1 MFINGLAEN
10 NGTPALIADWFQS
23 TLLMF
28 GDKMDYKILLTGHTS
43 PMGKELYAHLSKEY
57 EVIGVSRESGYDL
70 TKQED
75 VEKVVDMALDADL
88 FINLA
93 HVESAQSQMLIMI
106 NNKWNKESRLGLV
119 ISFGSLATKLDNDIL
134 RAVNID
140 KQYLADK
147 HKLDAVNN
155 SLANQKPFGEQCQ
168 FTLVRVLNY
177 GEKTG
182 DRSGEPTCTAD
193 DIIRTVDYIINEP
206 MYVGVLDIRRF

>member
-1 MFINGLAEN
+1 
-10 NGTPALIADWFQS
+10 
-23 TLLMF
+23 MF
-28 GDKMDYKILLTGHTS
+28 GDKMKILMTGHTS
-43 PMGKELYAHLSKEY
+43 PMGKELYAHLSKEH

-75 VEKVVDMALDADL
+75 VEKVSDMALDSDL

-93 HVESAQSQMLIMI
+93 HVSSAQSQMLLMI
-106 NNKWNKESRLGLV
+106 NNKWNKESRLFLV

-140 KQYLADK
+140 KQYLEDK

-182 DRSGEPTCTAD
+182 SREGEPTCNVD

>member
-1 MFINGLAEN
+1 
-10 NGTPALIADWFQS
+10 
-23 TLLMF
+23 MF
-28 GDKMDYKILLTGHTS
+28 GDKMKILMTGHTS
-43 PMGKELYAHLSKEY
+43 PMGKELYAHLSKEH

-75 VEKVVDMALDADL
+75 VEKVTDMALDSDI

-93 HVESAQSQMLIMI
+93 HVSSAQSQMLLMI
-106 NNKWNKESRLGLV
+106 NNKWNKESRLFLT

-140 KQYLADK
+140 RQYLADK

-182 DRSGEPTCTAD
+182 SREGEPTCNVD

-206 MYVGVLDIRRF
+206 MYVLSLIHI

>member
-1 MFINGLAEN
+1 
-10 NGTPALIADWFQS
+10 
-23 TLLMF
+23 
-28 GDKMDYKILLTGHTS
+28 
-43 PMGKELYAHLSKEY
+43 
-57 EVIGVSRESGYDL
+57 
-70 TKQED
+70 
-75 VEKVVDMALDADL
+75 MALDSDI

-93 HVESAQSQMLIMI
+93 HVSSAQSQMLLMI
-106 NNKWNKESRLGLV
+106 NNKWNKESRLFLT

-140 KQYLADK
+140 RQYLADK

-182 DRSGEPTCTAD
+182 DRAGEPTCSVD
-193 DIIRTVDYIINEP
+193 DICRTFDLSIDL
-206 MYVGVLDIRRF
+206 GQTHL

>member
-1 MFINGLAEN
+1 
-10 NGTPALIADWFQS
+10 
-23 TLLMF
+23 
-28 GDKMDYKILLTGHTS
+28 MDYKIVITGHTS

-88 FINLA
+88 LINLA
-93 HVESAQSQMLIMI
+93 HVGSTQSQLLIMI

-140 KQYLADK
+140 RQYLADK

-182 DRSGEPTCTAD
+182 SREGEPTCNAD

>member
-1 MFINGLAEN
+1 
-10 NGTPALIADWFQS
+10 
-23 TLLMF
+23 
-28 GDKMDYKILLTGHTS
+28 MDYKIILTGHTS

-75 VEKVVDMALDADL
+75 VEKVTDMVLDADL

-155 SLANQKPFGEQCQ
+155 SLANQKPFGQQCQ

-182 DRSGEPTCTAD
+182 SREGEPTCTAD

>member
-1 MFINGLAEN
+1 
-10 NGTPALIADWFQS
+10 
-23 TLLMF
+23 
-28 GDKMDYKILLTGHTS
+28 MDYKIVITGHTS

-57 EVIGVSRESGYDL
+57 EVIGISRESGYDL

-93 HVESAQSQMLIMI
+93 HVSSAQSQMLIMI

-140 KQYLADK
+140 RQYLADK

-182 DRSGEPTCTAD
+182 SREGEPTCNAD

>member
-1 MFINGLAEN
+1 
-10 NGTPALIADWFQS
+10 
-23 TLLMF
+23 
-28 GDKMDYKILLTGHTS
+28 MDYKIVLTGHTS

-106 NNKWNKESRLGLV
+106 NNKWSKESRLGLV

-155 SLANQKPFGEQCQ
+155 SLANQKPFGQQCQ

-182 DRSGEPTCTAD
+182 DRAGEPTCSVD
-193 DIIRTVDYIINEP
+193 DICRTFDYIINEP
-206 MYVGVLDIRRF
+206 MYIGKLDIRRN

>member
-1 MFINGLAEN
+1 
-10 NGTPALIADWFQS
+10 
-23 TLLMF
+23 
-28 GDKMDYKILLTGHTS
+28 MDYKIVLTGHTS
-43 PMGKELYAHLSKEY
+43 PMGKELYTHLSKEY

-93 HVESAQSQMLIMI
+93 HVGSTQSQLLIMI

-140 KQYLADK
+140 RQYLADK

-182 DRSGEPTCTAD
+182 DREGEPTCNAD
-193 DIIRTVDYIINEP
+193 DIISTVDYIINEP

>member
-1 MFINGLAEN
+1 
-10 NGTPALIADWFQS
+10 
-23 TLLMF
+23 
-28 GDKMDYKILLTGHTS
+28 MDYKIVLTGHTS

-57 EVIGVSRESGYDL
+57 EVIGVSRKSGYDL

-140 KQYLADK
+140 KPVSYTHL
-147 HKLDAVNN
+147 
-155 SLANQKPFGEQCQ
+155 
-168 FTLVRVLNY
+168 TL
-177 GEKTG
+177 
-182 DRSGEPTCTAD
+182 PTKA
-193 DIIRTVDYIINEP
+193 
-206 MYVGVLDIRRF
+206 